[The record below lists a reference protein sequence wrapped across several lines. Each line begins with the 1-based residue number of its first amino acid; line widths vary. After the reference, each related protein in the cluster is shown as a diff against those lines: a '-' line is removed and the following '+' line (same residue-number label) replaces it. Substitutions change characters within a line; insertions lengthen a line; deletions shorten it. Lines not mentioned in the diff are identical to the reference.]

1 MPTIKQLK
9 LNNNSFYPLTVGDAV
24 ILTGGSTVTDKFEFI
39 RQNYETYQ
47 DLVDNLDIEYSVP
60 NKQIVLKLDDVVLST
75 ISTDNFAIS
84 GIINLASYNSG
95 TGVLSLSFTDGSTTN
110 INLNEILESIL
121 ESYTEEVRAL
131 RELHTSLSES
141 AYEALRE
148 KNENVY
154 YYTYEDEYE
163 PITNDSENNNEG

>member
-24 ILTGGSTVTDKFEFI
+24 ILTGGSTVADKLEYI

-60 NKQIVLKLDDVVLST
+60 NKQIILKLDDVVLST
-75 ISTDNFAIS
+75 ISSDNFAIS
-84 GIINLASYNSG
+84 GVINLASYNSE
-95 TGVLSLSFTDGSTTN
+95 TGVLSLSFTDGSNVN
-110 INLNEILESIL
+110 INLNEILASIL
-121 ESYTEEVRAL
+121 ESYTEEVQSL

-148 KNENVY
+148 KNSNVY
-154 YYTYEDEYE
+154 YYTYEDDYE
-163 PITNDSENNNEG
+163 QDVNNDEETGD

>member
-1 MPTIKQLK
+1 MATIKQLK
-9 LNNNSFYPLTVGDAV
+9 LNNIGFYPITVGDAV

-47 DLVDNLDIEYSVP
+47 DLIDNLDIEYSVP

-84 GIINLASYNSG
+84 GVINLASYDSEA
-95 TGVLSLSFTDGSTTN
+95 GVLSLSFTDGSTAN

-121 ESYTEEVRAL
+121 ESYTDEVRAL

-148 KNENVY
+148 KDENVY

-163 PITNDSENNNEG
+163 SEVDNTDNGES

>member
-24 ILTGGSTVTDKFEFI
+24 ILTGGSTVTDRLEYI

-47 DLVDNLDIEYSVP
+47 DLVDNLDIEYSVS

-75 ISTDNFAIS
+75 IDSDNFAIS
-84 GIINLASYNSG
+84 GVINLASYNSE
-95 TGVLSLSFTDGSTTN
+95 TGILSLSFTDGSNVN
-110 INLNEILESIL
+110 INLNDVLASIL
-121 ESYTEEVRAL
+121 ESYTEEVQSL

-148 KNENVY
+148 KNSNVY
-154 YYTYEDEYE
+154 YYTYEDDYE
-163 PITNDSENNNEG
+163 QDVNNNEETGD

>member
-9 LNNNSFYPLTVGDAV
+9 LNNNSFYPLTTGDAV
-24 ILTGGSTVTDKFEFI
+24 ILTGGSTVTDRLEYI

-60 NKQIVLKLDDVVLST
+60 NKQIILKLDDVVLST
-75 ISTDNFAIS
+75 ISSDNFAIS
-84 GIINLASYNSG
+84 GVINLAAYNSG
-95 TGVLSLSFTDGSTTN
+95 TGILSLSFTDGSNVN
-110 INLNEILESIL
+110 INLNEILASIL
-121 ESYTEEVRAL
+121 ESYTEEVQAL

-148 KNENVY
+148 KNSNVY
-154 YYTYEDEYE
+154 YYTYEDDYE
-163 PITNDSENNNEG
+163 QDVNNGEETGD

>member
-24 ILTGGSTVTDKFEFI
+24 ILTGGSTVADKLEYI

-60 NKQIVLKLDDVVLST
+60 NKQIILKLDDVVLST
-75 ISTDNFAIS
+75 ISSDNFAIS
-84 GIINLASYNSG
+84 GVINLASYNSE
-95 TGVLSLSFTDGSTTN
+95 TGILSLSFTDGSNVN
-110 INLNEILESIL
+110 INLNEILASIL
-121 ESYTEEVRAL
+121 ESYTKEVQSL

-148 KNENVY
+148 KNSNVY
-154 YYTYEDEYE
+154 YYTYEDDYE
-163 PITNDSENNNEG
+163 QDVNNDEETGD

>member
-9 LNNNSFYPLTVGDAV
+9 LNNNSFYPLTIGDAV
-24 ILTGGSTVTDKFEFI
+24 ILTGGSTVADKLEYI

-47 DLVDNLDIEYSVP
+47 DLVDNLDIEYSVS

-75 ISTDNFAIS
+75 INSDNFAIS
-84 GIINLASYNSG
+84 GVINLASYNSE
-95 TGVLSLSFTDGSTTN
+95 TGILSLSFTDGSNVN
-110 INLNEILESIL
+110 INLNEILASIL
-121 ESYTEEVRAL
+121 ESYAEEVQSL

-148 KNENVY
+148 KNSNVY
-154 YYTYEDEYE
+154 YYTYEDDYE
-163 PITNDSENNNEG
+163 QDVNNGEETGD

>member
-1 MPTIKQLK
+1 MATIKQLK
-9 LNNNSFYPLTVGDAV
+9 LNNIGFYPITVGDAV

-84 GIINLASYNSG
+84 GVINLASYNSE
-95 TGVLSLSFTDGSTTN
+95 TGILSLSFTDGSTAN

-121 ESYTEEVRAL
+121 ESYTDEVRAL

-148 KNENVY
+148 KDENVY

-163 PITNDSENNNEG
+163 SEVDNTDNGES